1 MNTRDF
7 DPVQLGSIE
16 LFCKAAELSGFTAA
30 AEAMGVTPAAV
41 SRSIT
46 RLEKRLGVKLFAR
59 TTRQIKMTAD
69 GRLYYTQCTQAL
81 AQIRDAERALSGQQ
95 TSPSGV
101 LRISA
106 PTTYGHYRLMPLLP
120 QFAARY
126 PNIQIDL
133 SLSNRNIDFVDE
145 GFDLAIRMGALDD
158 SRMVARRLEDA
169 TLGIFGAPSYLGAKG
184 RPQGIADLHQHTCI
198 PFILPSTGRPFPWRL
213 RRAAQGSAMQEV
225 DFAFESNIHIRDD
238 VLACMSY
245 AQAGGGLCQTF
256 HFVALPAVRR
266 GELVEVLPECAGA
279 TRPFSL
285 LYPHNRHLSARV
297 RVFVDYLVQQIKES
311 QSLL

>member
-16 LFCKAAELSGFTAA
+16 LFCKAAELSGFSSA
-30 AEAMGVTPAAV
+30 AEAVGVTPAAV

-59 TTRQIKMTAD
+59 TTRQIKLTDD
-69 GRLYYTQCTQAL
+69 GRLYYAHCNQAL

-95 TSPSGV
+95 SSPSGL

-106 PTTYGHYRLMPLLP
+106 PTNYGHYRLMPLLP
-120 QFAARY
+120 RFAALH

-145 GFDLAIRMGALDD
+145 GFDLAIRHGTLSD
-158 SRMVARRLEDA
+158 SSMVARKLEDA
-169 TLGIFGAPSYLGAKG
+169 TLGIFGAPSYLDARGTP
-184 RPQGIADLHQHTCI
+184 RVIADLHQHTCI

-213 RRAAQGSAMQEV
+213 RSIAQDSTPQEI

-238 VLACMSY
+238 VLACTTY
-245 AQAGGGLCQTF
+245 AQVGGGLCQTF
-256 HFVALPAVRR
+256 HFVAMPAVLR
-266 GELVEVLPECAGA
+266 GELVEVLPDCGGA

-297 RVFVDYLVQQIKES
+297 RVFVDYLLKETRA
-311 QSLL
+311 LP

>member
-1 MNTRDF
+1 MNSRDF

-16 LFCKAAELSGFTAA
+16 LFCKAAELSGFSAA

-41 SRSIT
+41 SRAIS
-46 RLEKRLGVKLFAR
+46 RLEKRLGVRLFAR
-59 TTRQIKMTAD
+59 TTRQIKLTDD
-69 GRLYYTQCTQAL
+69 GRLYYANCTQAL
-81 AQIRDAERALSGQQ
+81 TQIREAERTLSGQK

-120 QFAARY
+120 QFAALY
-126 PNIQIDL
+126 PEVQLDL

-145 GFDLAIRMGALDD
+145 GFDLAIRLGTLED
-158 SRMVARRLEDA
+158 SSLVARKLEDA
-169 TLGIFGAPSYLGAKG
+169 TLGIFAAPAYLAAKG
-184 RPQGIADLHQHTCI
+184 TPQVVADLHHHTCI

-213 RRAAQGSAMQEV
+213 RQTDKDLTAQEI
-225 DFAFESNIHIRDD
+225 DFVFESKVNIRDD
-238 VLACMSY
+238 VLACVSF
-245 AQAGGGLCQTF
+245 AQGGGGLCQTF
-256 HFVALPAVRR
+256 HFVAMPAVLR

-285 LYPHNRHLSARV
+285 LYPHNRHMSARV
-297 RVFVDYLVQQIKES
+297 RVFVEYLVKKIQDRV
-311 QSLL
+311 

>member
-16 LFCKAAELSGFTAA
+16 LFCKAAELSGFSAA
-30 AEAMGVTPAAV
+30 AEALGVTPAAV

-59 TTRQIKMTAD
+59 TTRQIKLTDD
-69 GRLYYTQCTQAL
+69 GRLYYAHCNQAL

-95 TSPSGV
+95 TSPSGL

-106 PTTYGHYRLMPLLP
+106 PTTYGHYRLIPLLP
-120 QFAARY
+120 RFAALY
-126 PNIQIDL
+126 PKIQMDL

-145 GFDLAIRMGALDD
+145 GFDLAIRLGALDD
-158 SRMVARRLEDA
+158 SRMVARKLEDA
-169 TLGIFGAPSYLGAKG
+169 TLGIFGAPAYLAAKG
-184 RPQGIADLHQHTCI
+184 TPKAIADLHQHTCI

-213 RRAAQGSAMQEV
+213 KTAATGSTPHEI
-225 DFAFESNIHIRDD
+225 DFAFDSAIHIRDD
-238 VLACMSY
+238 VLACMGY
-245 AQAGGGLCQTF
+245 AQGGGGLCQTF
-256 HFVALPAVRR
+256 HFVAMPAVLR

-297 RVFVDYLVQQIKES
+297 RVSIHRS
-311 QSLL
+311 